1 MRRTKKL
8 TLSAIL
14 SALGVLLLALGT
26 LSAVLDLTAIALAAL
41 LVLFAATELKTPYQL
56 LVAAATAT
64 LAFLL
69 LPDKSVA
76 LLYLLFGGAYP
87 ILKGYAERL
96 PRRLAFFVKLAVYH
110 LLLFAALALL
120 FWLFGL
126 DPSQYSLGGRL
137 SPTLVYVF
145 GIVFLELLLFL
156 YDLALTRV
164 RLWYLCRLRN
174 KILPILK

>member
-41 LVLFAATELKTPYQL
+41 LVLFAAIEMRTPYQL

-64 LAFLL
+64 LALLL

-87 ILKGYAERL
+87 ILKELAERL
-96 PRRLAFFVKLAVYH
+96 PRRLAWVVKIAVYN
-110 LLLFAALALL
+110 LLFFAAGALL

-126 DPSQYSLGGRL
+126 DLSQYSLGGRL
-137 SPTLVYVF
+137 PNAAVVALGVLF
-145 GIVFLELLLFL
+145 FEGLLLL

-164 RLWYLCRLRN
+164 RLWYFCRLRN